1 MERIKEWIELQYLLL
16 TLDLKPTDILEIII
30 LSCLIYYILL
40 WIKRT
45 RAWSLLKG
53 VGVLILFYIVVNIC
67 EFDTIKMLLS
77 EFTSVGILAIM
88 IIFQPELR
96 RALETIGENQMLSQW
111 LPFEEKK
118 KEEDRLTKESVE
130 ALVSAVFELGKN
142 KTGALIVIEQTI
154 LLDDYVKTG
163 IALDAVITNP
173 LLIQIFEHNTPLHDG
188 AVIIRGNRIVAAT
201 CYLPLSG
208 NMAISKALGTRHRA
222 GLGISEVSDSITIIA
237 SEETG
242 KVSLA
247 VGGELIRNM
256 DRNSLRAKLNMMQ
269 KKNIDVKRFRLWKK
283 RKEQY
288 NGEKTQQQQSGQS
301 EVQSE
306 VRGENKESGSVCDK

>member
-1 MERIKEWIELQYLLL
+1 MEAIKEWIEMQYLLL
-16 TLDLKPTDILEIII
+16 ALDLRLTDIVEIII
-30 LSCLIYYILL
+30 LSSLIYYILL

-53 VGVLILFYIVVNIC
+53 IGVLILFYVVVYIC
-67 EFDTIKMLLS
+67 EFDTIRMLLS
-77 EFTSVGILAIM
+77 EFTSVGILAVM

-96 RALETIGENQMLSQW
+96 RALETIGENQMFSQW
-111 LPFEEKK
+111 IPFEEKK
-118 KEEDRLTKESVE
+118 KEEDRLTKESAD

-154 LLDDYVKTG
+154 ALDDYVKTG

-201 CYLPLSG
+201 CYLPLSA
-208 NMAISKALGTRHRA
+208 NMEISKALGTRHRA
-222 GLGISEVSDSITIIA
+222 GLGISEITDSITIIA

-242 KVSLA
+242 NVSLA
-247 VGGELIRNM
+247 VGGQLIRNI
-256 DRNSLRAKLNMMQ
+256 DRNRLQAKLNMMQ
-269 KKNIDVKRFRLWKK
+269 KKNIDVRRFRLWRK

-288 NGEKTQQQQSGQS
+288 HDKKAQQSGQS
-301 EVQSE
+301 EIRE
-306 VRGENKESGSVCDK
+306 GERAEKAASDSISDE

>member
-1 MERIKEWIELQYLLL
+1 MEGIKDWITEQYLLL
-16 TLDLKPTDILEIII
+16 TMDLKATDILEIII

-40 WIKRT
+40 WVKRT

-53 VGVLILFYIVVNIC
+53 IIVIILFYVVVNIC
-67 EFDTIKMLLS
+67 EFDTIKMLLA

-96 RALETIGENQMLSQW
+96 RALETLGENQMLSQW

-118 KEEDRLTKESVE
+118 KEEDRLTKESVD
-130 ALVSAVFELGKN
+130 ALVSAVFELGRN

-154 LLDDYVKTG
+154 LLEDYVKTG
-163 IALDAVITNP
+163 IALDAVITKS

-247 VGGELIRNM
+247 VGGELIRNI
-256 DRNSLRAKLNMMQ
+256 DRNSLQAKLNMMQ
-269 KKNIDVKRFRLWKK
+269 KKSIDVKKFRLWKK

-288 NGEKTQQQQSGQS
+288 NGEKARQQQQSES
-301 EVQSE
+301 SA
-306 VRGENKESGSVCDK
+306 VRQQGETSSPSHNQ

>member
-1 MERIKEWIELQYLLL
+1 METIKNWIVQQYIIL
-16 TLDLKPTDILEIII
+16 TLDLNINDIMEIII

-40 WIKRT
+40 WVQRT

-53 VGVLILFYIVVNIC
+53 IIFLVLFYVGAYIF
-67 EFDTIKMLLS
+67 EFETIKMLLS
-77 EFTSVGILAIM
+77 EFTSVGILAILV
-88 IIFQPELR
+88 IFQPELR
-96 RALETIGENQMLSQW
+96 RALETIGENQVWLQKLS
-111 LPFEEKK
+111 FEEKK
-118 KEEDRLTKESVE
+118 KEEDRLTQESVD
-130 ALVSAVFELGKN
+130 ALVSAVFELGRN

-188 AVIIRGNRIVAAT
+188 AVIIRGNRIIAAT

-208 NMAISKALGTRHRA
+208 NMEISKALGTRHRA

-247 VGGELIRNM
+247 VGGELIRNI
-256 DRNSLRAKLNMMQ
+256 DKNRLQAKLNMMQ
-269 KKNIDVKRFRLWKK
+269 KKNIDVKKFRLWKK

-288 NGEKTQQQQSGQS
+288 NGEKARQQQLS
-301 EVQSE
+301 EQKAIGVDDKEGADSE
-306 VRGENKESGSVCDK
+306 TNQ